1 MSTPSSPIRRRM
13 LGAAI
18 GASALSGASML
29 WGSHATAALLGAA
42 PAWRLNRPALQWFSI
57 PGTAGAGGSA
67 IDAYCGMALKPATG
81 ELVIA
86 AAGGHN
92 DSADNGVYSL
102 SLLDDA
108 PRWRTRRAGST
119 QVQPNVLYYADGL
132 PTSRHTYSHIHYV
145 ESRDAVLLAGC
156 RYGFGGGTP
165 VGPGMDLFHL
175 GSDAWLPRFTFA
187 DITPLDGFGI
197 VLDAQGNVWTNS
209 GRRFEVAGNT
219 WSRPGNGTLGRFPA
233 ALDPGRNLLFSLQFG
248 DGQGYDPQLGVV
260 ARMIDANTGNGS
272 AVAFEPSAALSA
284 FIAAAPTYAGMDFD
298 PLLNRFCFYH
308 HGESGRVYTAT
319 PGTGAAWRMDLLPT
333 LGTPAAGPP
342 SGSGIQRRFLYVP
355 ALRGFVLLARA
366 AADLWFLPTA
376 DLDLVFGNGFEP
388 G

>member
-1 MSTPSSPIRRRM
+1 MPTVSNPDRRRVLCAALGASAFAGAGVVCPSTAQAGFR
-13 LGAAI
+13 LGAA
-18 GASALSGASML
+18 S
-29 WGSHATAALLGAA
+29 
-42 PAWRLNRPALQWFSI
+42 PAWRLNRPNLQWFSI

-67 IDAYCGMALKPATG
+67 IDAYCGMALKSATG

-102 SLLDDA
+102 SLFDDT
-108 PRWRTRRAGST
+108 PRWRTRRVGST
-119 QVQPNVLYYADGL
+119 QVLPNVLYYPDGL
-132 PTSRHTYSHIHYV
+132 PTARHTYAHIHYV

-156 RYGFGGGTP
+156 RFGFGGSTP
-165 VGPGMDLFHL
+165 SGPGMDLFHL

-187 DITPLDGFGI
+187 DIAPFDGFGV
-197 VLDAQGNVWTNS
+197 VLDAQGNVWTTS
-209 GRRFEVAGNT
+209 GRRFLVSSNS

-260 ARMIDANTGNGS
+260 ARFIDADTGNGS

-284 FIAAAPTYAGMDFD
+284 FIAAAPAYAGMDFD

-308 HGESGRVYTAT
+308 HGETGRVYTAT
-319 PGTGAAWRMDLLPT
+319 PGAGAAWRMDLLPT
-333 LGTPAAGPP
+333 VGTPAGGPP

-376 DLDLVFGNGFEP
+376 DLDLVFGNGFE
-388 G
+388 

>member
-1 MSTPSSPIRRRM
+1 MSTIWNPERRRV
-13 LGAAI
+13 LGAAL
-18 GASALSGASML
+18 GAGACAAVGGFSAAQGA
-29 WGSHATAALLGAA
+29 AA

-86 AAGGHN
+86 AAGGHS

-102 SLLDDA
+102 SLFDDT
-108 PRWRTRRAGST
+108 PRWRTRRVGST

-132 PTSRHTYSHIHYV
+132 PTSRHTYAHIHYV

-156 RYGFGGGTP
+156 RFGFGGGTP
-165 VGPGMDLFHL
+165 SGPGMDLFHL

-187 DITPLDGFGI
+187 DITPFDGFGV
-197 VLDAQGNVWTNS
+197 VLDAGGNVWTTS
-209 GRRFEVAGNT
+209 GRRFLVAGNT

-233 ALDPGRNLLFSLQFG
+233 ALDPGRNVLFSLQFG

-260 ARMIDANTGNGS
+260 ARVIDANTGNGS
-272 AVAFEPSAALSA
+272 AVAFENNAALSA
-284 FIAAAPTYAGMDFD
+284 FISAAPAYAGMDFD

-308 HGESGRVYTAT
+308 HGETGRVYTAT
-319 PGTGAAWRMDLLPT
+319 PGAGAAWRMDLLPT
-333 LGTPAAGPP
+333 VGTPAGGPP

-376 DLDLVFGNGFEP
+376 DLDLVFGNGFE
-388 G
+388 